1 MFVVGCCS
9 VTNQVESKPPMYNYD
24 DTDESIEKFQAEDI
38 CWYKEMAS
46 IHQRRAADASDHAR
60 WTYWCN
66 NSAERTIKW
75 QQIAAMDYV
84 VARRTYRIYLIERR
98 RFMEKYGYDPN

>member
-1 MFVVGCCS
+1 ML
-9 VTNQVESKPPMYNYD
+9 KYD
-24 DTDESIEKFQAEDI
+24 ETDANIEMFQAEDI

-46 IHQRRAADASDHAR
+46 IHQRRAADASSHAR
-60 WTYWCN
+60 FTYSYSSDHQWI
-66 NSAERTIKW
+66 SKW

-98 RFMEKYGYDPN
+98 RFVSRYGYDPS